1 MFRAFPESEFPS
13 LGQFEV
19 CSICRIEKVHWGPGA
34 EFRQRRC
41 SRGTTRLRSLSS
53 PLLRPPLRCH
63 GHRFSPRAPSRR
75 VRFNLRLS
83 RVRIGWSRHVTRSGM
98 LIHGNHPQAP
108 PPRATAGQPAGC
120 AAESR
125 GGGLRGGPGRA
136 RPGGGGARRPPQVT
150 GGRVR
155 AGAGWR
161 RRGGARGTPGA
172 ARRA

>member
-1 MFRAFPESEFPS
+1 MPS
-13 LGQFEV
+13 IRRVGNCTRWSRCGAQVALML
-19 CSICRIEKVHWGPGA
+19 PGDHKTPA
-34 EFRQRRC
+34 PP
-41 SRGTTRLRSLSS
+41 
-53 PLLRPPLRCH
+53 PLLRLPLRCH
-63 GHRFSPRAPSRR
+63 GHRFRPGAAPRR
-75 VRFNLRLS
+75 VQFNLRLS
-83 RVRIGWSRHVTRSGM
+83 KVTIGWASHVTRYGM
-98 LIHGNHPQAP
+98 LIHGNRPQAP
-108 PPRATAGQPAGC
+108 PPRTAAGQPAGC

-161 RRGGARGTPGA
+161 RRGGSRGTPGA

>member
-1 MFRAFPESEFPS
+1 MVAVRSSGSPDAP
-13 LGQFEV
+13 
-19 CSICRIEKVHWGPGA
+19 RGPQDSSA
-34 EFRQRRC
+34 
-41 SRGTTRLRSLSS
+41 S
-53 PLLRPPLRCH
+53 PLLRLPLRCH
-63 GHRFSPRAPSRR
+63 GHRFRPGAAPRR
-75 VRFNLRLS
+75 VQFNLRLS
-83 RVRIGWSRHVTRSGM
+83 KVTIGWASHVTRYGM
-98 LIHGNHPQAP
+98 LIHGNRPQAP
-108 PPRATAGQPAGC
+108 PPRTAAGQPAGC

-161 RRGGARGTPGA
+161 RRGGSRGTPGA

>member
-1 MFRAFPESEFPS
+1 MQNRKSTPGSGCGVQVEMFPGDRKAPEP
-13 LGQFEV
+13 
-19 CSICRIEKVHWGPGA
+19 PP
-34 EFRQRRC
+34 
-41 SRGTTRLRSLSS
+41 
-53 PLLRPPLRCH
+53 PLLGPPLRCH
-63 GHRFSPRAPSRR
+63 GHRFSPRAAPRR
-75 VRFNLRLS
+75 VQVNLHLS
-83 RVRIGWSRHVTRSGM
+83 RVPIGWIGHVTSSGM
-98 LIHGNHPQAP
+98 LIHGNRPQAP
-108 PPRATAGQPAGC
+108 PPRATAEQPAGC

-172 ARRA
+172 VRRP